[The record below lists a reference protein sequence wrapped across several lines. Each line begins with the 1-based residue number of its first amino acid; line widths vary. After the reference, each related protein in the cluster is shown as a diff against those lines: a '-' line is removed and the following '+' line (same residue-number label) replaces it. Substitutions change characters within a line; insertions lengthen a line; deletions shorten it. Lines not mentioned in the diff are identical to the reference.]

1 MRADVSSSGNTDSHH
16 NCRLM
21 LSSPSSAEQIK
32 IMITIWPVQPVCV
45 VWKHVFL
52 RRPQRDNY
60 CQLNYSACSP
70 CVFWLRASDPLTLS
84 SSMRLDLQPPLL
96 SLPPPF
102 ISPLHPPKT
111 EASKYALCKCLKKK
125 KLMLIYSVPPL
136 AKTPRRKLN
145 GCKF

>member
-1 MRADVSSSGNTDSHH
+1 MCADVSSSGNTDSHH

-70 CVFWLRASDPLTLS
+70 CVFWLLASHPLPLASTMSLA
-84 SSMRLDLQPPLL
+84 LQPPPLFFP
-96 SLPPPF
+96 SLHRPNPPP
-102 ISPLHPPKT
+102 PKKKKS
-111 EASKYALCKCLKKK
+111 EASKNALGKCLKKK
-125 KLMLIYSVPPL
+125 KIKKCSYTLSPL
-136 AKTPRRKLN
+136 WQKHHA
-145 GCKF
+145 GS